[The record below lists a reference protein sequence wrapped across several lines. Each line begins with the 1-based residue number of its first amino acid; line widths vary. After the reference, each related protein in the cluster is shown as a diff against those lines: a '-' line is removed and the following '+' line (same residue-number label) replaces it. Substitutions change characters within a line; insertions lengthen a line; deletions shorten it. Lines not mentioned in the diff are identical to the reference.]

1 MPFAGSNVIAF
12 ADAVQDHVATEETSA
27 STSYTDLATSG
38 PAVTVAIAAG
48 EKCLI
53 YIDCGSFLDTS
64 PAGARARMSF
74 AVSGAETIAASDTDS
89 VFNSIAADYVMGSRF
104 TLFTATT
111 GGNYTFTAK
120 YKVAGAVTGTWSSRR
135 ILAIP
140 LAA

>member
-1 MPFAGSNVIAF
+1 MPLAGSNVIAY
-12 ADAVQDHVATEETSA
+12 ADPVQDHVATEETSS

-38 PAVTVAIAAG
+38 PAVTVSIAAG
-48 EKCLI
+48 ERCLVI
-53 YIDCGSFLDTS
+53 IECGSFLDTS

-74 AVSGAETIAASDTDS
+74 AVSGAETIAATDTDS
-89 VFNSIAADYVMGSRF
+89 VFTSIPADYVFGSRN

-120 YKVAGAVTGTWSSRR
+120 YKVVGAVSGTWSSRR

-140 LAA
+140 QA